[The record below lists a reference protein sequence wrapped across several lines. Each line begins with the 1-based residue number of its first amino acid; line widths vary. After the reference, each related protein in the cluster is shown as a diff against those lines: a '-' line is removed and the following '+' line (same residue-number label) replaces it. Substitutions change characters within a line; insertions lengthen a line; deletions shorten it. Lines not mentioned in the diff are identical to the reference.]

1 MTTVYSSYS
10 AWSDKK
16 RAAVKC
22 DECGTILGID
32 ILPGTT
38 VRQNRDKLE
47 GLAILR
53 GWSLDL
59 DSDAPCLCGQ
69 HNKEEQ

>member
-1 MTTVYSSYS
+1 MTTVYSAYS
-10 AWSDKK
+10 AWSDQKL
-16 RAAVKC
+16 AVIKC
-22 DECGTILGID
+22 DECDTTLGIA

-38 VRQNRDKLE
+38 VRQNREKLE

-53 GWSLDL
+53 GWSLGL

>member
-1 MTTVYSSYS
+1 MPTVYS
-10 AWSDKK
+10 AFNIWSDKR
-16 RAAVKC
+16 RAVIKC
-22 DECGTILGID
+22 DKCSTTLGID

-38 VRQNRDKLE
+38 VKWNRDKLE
-47 GLAILR
+47 SLAVIS

-59 DSDAPCLCGQ
+59 DSDAPCLCSR